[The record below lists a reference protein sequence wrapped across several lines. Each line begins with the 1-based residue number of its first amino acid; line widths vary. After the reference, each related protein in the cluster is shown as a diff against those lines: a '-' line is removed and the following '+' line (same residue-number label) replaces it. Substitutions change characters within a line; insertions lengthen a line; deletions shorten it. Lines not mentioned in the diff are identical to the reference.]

1 MKKIFN
7 FSTPAVCG
15 LLLISA
21 VSLGIA
27 CSSCTT
33 LEPTSL
39 SEETLSTK
47 SIVCGHVRYIGTAK
61 DGKADI
67 DVPNPGFEV
76 NIFYGLPDANGDVQ
90 YAVKKVTT
98 LQNGYFET
106 TLGCPAG
113 QALKVKAVAEGMGY
127 TYASDTDGKSVETEA
142 YFYCSVEKNVDC
154 RMAAYFALDMTPT
167 ALIGE
172 PGLKQ

>member
-7 FSTPAVCG
+7 LSTPAVCG

-47 SIVCGHVRYIGTAK
+47 SIVCGHVRYIGIAK

-98 LQNGYFET
+98 LQDGYFET

-113 QALKVKAVAEGMGY
+113 QALKVKTVAEGMGY

-142 YFYCSVEKNVDC
+142 YFYGSVEKSVDC
-154 RMAAYFALDMTPT
+154 RMAAYFALDMKPT

-172 PGLKQ
+172 PGLK